1 MEFDFSFFSCVDLFV
16 IFFLLWLKCKKEI
29 VLKYCNKL
37 NNYDDICI
45 VINGIVDEKL
55 LFIEFFFL
63 SILIIRKL
71 NLKDCIKLYM

>member
-1 MEFDFSFFSCVDLFV
+1 MEFDFSYFSCVDLFV